1 MQKKTVQEE
10 RRKLKARILSVKEG
24 SAYSVSDAMGMRYIT
39 PFALSLGA
47 NNTHIGF
54 LSSLPQLVGSF
65 SQLYALKLLGK
76 FSRKKLV
83 FLGALLQAFMW
94 LGLIFI
100 GFLYHLSYIN
110 TQSASI
116 IVIIVY
122 TILITFGLSIS
133 PIWNSWM
140 KDLVPE
146 NRLGKYFGIRNR
158 ILGIVLLI
166 SLLLAGF
173 VLDLFKSRVFLGFVV
188 IFSMAFIA
196 RIVSALLFLKK
207 YEPEYFHAESKI
219 SLVGFMRKIFR
230 TNFGRFVFFVGF
242 IIFATYISSPFFS
255 VYMLKNLNLNYVSYT
270 LVIMSSIIATVVFMP
285 VWGKFSD
292 KYGNIAVIK
301 ICGYSIAMIPLLWFL
316 SYFVNSYNPALSLPY
331 LIIIE
336 MYAGFVWAGFNLS
349 ATNFIFISSSKE
361 SLAKYIAY
369 FNILYFLG
377 VFFGSIAGGFLATAL
392 NGYAF
397 LIEPLLLVFLASF
410 FLRLLS
416 AIIMAPR
423 IKEAIHVENF
433 NIKKAVNI
441 IFHLSPEGI
450 FRIFR

>member
-1 MQKKTVQEE
+1 MSFTMQKKTVQEE

-207 YEPEYFHAESKI
+207 Y
-219 SLVGFMRKIFR
+219 
-230 TNFGRFVFFVGF
+230 
-242 IIFATYISSPFFS
+242 
-255 VYMLKNLNLNYVSYT
+255 
-270 LVIMSSIIATVVFMP
+270 
-285 VWGKFSD
+285 
-292 KYGNIAVIK
+292 
-301 ICGYSIAMIPLLWFL
+301 
-316 SYFVNSYNPALSLPY
+316 
-331 LIIIE
+331 
-336 MYAGFVWAGFNLS
+336 
-349 ATNFIFISSSKE
+349 
-361 SLAKYIAY
+361 
-369 FNILYFLG
+369 
-377 VFFGSIAGGFLATAL
+377 
-392 NGYAF
+392 
-397 LIEPLLLVFLASF
+397 
-410 FLRLLS
+410 
-416 AIIMAPR
+416 
-423 IKEAIHVENF
+423 
-433 NIKKAVNI
+433 
-441 IFHLSPEGI
+441 
-450 FRIFR
+450 